1 MSRTLV
7 DDTGAVCLTAFPFV
21 VGDRERGVQLRWLDS
36 ASSLPSPDALFEAF
50 SSIVTDARAEHVRL
64 IETRVVTRDVDRDET
79 IIAARA
85 SMTRSALTSLGFARD
100 GGRDE
105 FRLALDGDELSA
117 WLAPL
122 AARDPFHWSALP
134 PSGELTFERAAR
146 AMHEVSVGDPSS
158 SPDEDAAAALREY
171 LADGSFTNDPL
182 GVQVGT
188 LDGVDA
194 AFVMTQANPATG
206 WSRITYMG
214 LAPTHRTRGLG
225 AVVHARGVSLARTL
239 GARVYVGGT
248 STDNAPM
255 LALFR
260 RLGAAPFRA
269 MERWVLSIE
278 STAA

>member
-7 DDTGAVCLTAFPFV
+7 DDTGAVCLSLLSFAV
-21 VGDRERGVQLRWLDS
+21 SDRERGVHLHWLDG
-36 ASSLPSPDALFEAF
+36 ASSLPSPDALSGAF
-50 SSIVTDARAEHVRL
+50 GSIVTDARADRVRV

-79 IIAARA
+79 ITAARA
-85 SMTRSALTSLGFARD
+85 STTRAALSSLGFARN

-105 FRLALDGDELSA
+105 FRLALDGDEISA

-122 AARDPFHWSALP
+122 AARDPFQWSALT
-134 PSGELTFERAAR
+134 PSGEVTFERAAR

-158 SPDEDAAAALREY
+158 SPDEDAAAALREC
-171 LADGSFTNDPL
+171 LADASFTNDPL

-188 LDGVDA
+188 LDGADA
-194 AFVMTQANPATG
+194 AFVMTQVNPTTG

-214 LAPTHRTRGLG
+214 LAPAHRARGLG
-225 AVVHARGVSLARTL
+225 AVVHARGVALARAL
-239 GARVYVGGT
+239 GGSTYVGGT

-255 LALFR
+255 LSLFR
-260 RLGAAPFRA
+260 KLGAAPFRA
-269 MERWVLSIE
+269 MERWVLSLE